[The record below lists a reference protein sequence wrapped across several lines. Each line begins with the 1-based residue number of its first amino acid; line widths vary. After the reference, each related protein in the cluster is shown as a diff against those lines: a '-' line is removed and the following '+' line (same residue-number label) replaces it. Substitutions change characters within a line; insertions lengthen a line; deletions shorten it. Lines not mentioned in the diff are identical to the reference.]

1 MKKFFEFLNIL
12 LCLNI
17 LVCVLVPS
25 TVYATDEINAVVNAD
40 EVRFRSG
47 PGTSYYS
54 LGYLY
59 QGYKVILKSSNKSSG
74 TGCSAGWYN
83 IYYNGQSGYV
93 CSTYLNVDGE
103 EFIDPYDRPWTS
115 PKKAIVGGAKFI
127 SSSYIAMGQNT
138 SYLKKFNVNP
148 SSYYG
153 TYNHQ
158 YMANLAAPYN
168 EASTSYNSYKNNGL
182 LSLALHFQI
191 PVYNNMPEYTTH
203 PVTGREEGGTSTV
216 SDTDFEKKLDA
227 QGFPETY
234 KKWLRV
240 IHKNRPN
247 WTFEAIKT
255 NLDFNTSVEREK
267 WVSSINKNSCAKC
280 VDASNTNTE
289 GSWYVGSTEVTAY
302 FLDPRNFLEE
312 DSILMFEDL
321 GNNSFYTE
329 DMVKSVLQ
337 GTFMSGCDNI
347 DKISYSSMFMTAA
360 KEANVSPIYLASLS
374 RQEVGT
380 TIGLVTSGEEFSY
393 NGNTYIGFYN
403 FYNIG
408 AYSSESNPAKA
419 GLVYAAT
426 GSSKDSS
433 GKYVGN
439 FNGNSNNNN
448 SGNNGNN
455 NNNNNNA
462 NKPQVT
468 PVSTH
473 VSRMNLKVKG
483 SYLTNTTLNTTI
495 GTLKSKTTSSELTF
509 KNASGSVVGDSQ
521 KVGTGITISFKTDE
535 TKTIVVYG
543 DLTGD
548 GVINSADLLRMR
560 QHLLGQVK
568 LSGAYLE
575 AARLVNISGN
585 VNSADLLRMRQYLLG
600 QKNISQA

>member
-1 MKKFFEFLNIL
+1 
-12 LCLNI
+12 
-17 LVCVLVPS
+17 
-25 TVYATDEINAVVNAD
+25 
-40 EVRFRSG
+40 
-47 PGTSYYS
+47 
-54 LGYLY
+54 
-59 QGYKVILKSSNKSSG
+59 
-74 TGCSAGWYN
+74 
-83 IYYNGQSGYV
+83 
-93 CSTYLNVDGE
+93 
-103 EFIDPYDRPWTS
+103 
-115 PKKAIVGGAKFI
+115 
-127 SSSYIAMGQNT
+127 
-138 SYLKKFNVNP
+138 
-148 SSYYG
+148 
-153 TYNHQ
+153 
-158 YMANLAAPYN
+158 
-168 EASTSYNSYKNNGL
+168 
-182 LSLALHFQI
+182 
-191 PVYNNMPEYTTH
+191 
-203 PVTGREEGGTSTV
+203 
-216 SDTDFEKKLDA
+216 
-227 QGFPETY
+227 
-234 KKWLRV
+234 
-240 IHKNRPN
+240 
-247 WTFEAIKT
+247 
-255 NLDFNTSVEREK
+255 
-267 WVSSINKNSCAKC
+267 
-280 VDASNTNTE
+280 
-289 GSWYVGSTEVTAY
+289 
-302 FLDPRNFLEE
+302 
-312 DSILMFEDL
+312 MFEDL

-337 GTFMSGCDNI
+337 GTFMNGCDNI

-360 KEANVSPIYLASLS
+360 KEATVSPIYLASLS

-393 NGNTYIGFYN
+393 NGNTYVGFYN

-419 GLVYAAT
+419 GLVYAST

-439 FNGNSNNNN
+439 FNGNSTNN
-448 SGNNGNN
+448 NNGNN
-455 NNNNNNA
+455 NNNNND

-473 VSRMNLKVKG
+473 VSRMNLNIKG
-483 SYLTNTTLNTTI
+483 SYLTNITLNTTI
-495 GTLKSKTTSSELTF
+495 STLKSKTTSSELTF

-521 KVGTGITISFKTDE
+521 KIGTGITISFKTGE